1 MFEKSAQRSQISG
14 LNENHVRHIVTTFRH
29 IDGLLSKAEH
39 IMASAGSPSPFQE
52 YVDDTTPIQRKVT
65 HDFAARIRGLMRR
78 NLEELRIPMPAPVS
92 GARWAAQ
99 NAIVFANIALAE
111 MESRRMTGYGKLS
124 EAAATRVDKLVAE
137 LRAEIDGLADYL
149 AQSPGADFE
158 DRLAKLEQTHNEV
171 PLLREL
177 ERVITA
183 HGLVELRGT
192 LAMLLERL
200 ENRTFEI
207 GIFGRVSSGK
217 SSLLNY
223 LLGSELLPVGVTPV
237 TAIPTRVRSG
247 PKSRAVIEFADR
259 QPMEIELSRLAEFS
273 TEQQNPGNARH
284 VTRILVEV
292 PAARLGEGVTFV
304 DTPGLGSL
312 AASGAG
318 ETMFYLPRC
327 DLGLVLVDAGSAL
340 TQEDIDIVQA
350 LHRAGARA
358 MVLVSKADSLKP
370 ADRDRVL
377 TWVKEQLARQLGA
390 AVPAHLISVMG
401 PDVSLCEA
409 WFEHELKPL
418 LQTHRE
424 QAAAA
429 LRRKIGTLRE
439 TVVHTLQLRLEAR
452 SHATASPPGED
463 LAQAL
468 KTLREADY
476 LMERAEQEGMAIV
489 EETFR
494 LGGPILDRAS
504 SEIVAAWEAGHTTP
518 QETAEVLRT
527 ALHSALADHATRLV
541 NLLDNLRR
549 KLETALAQASRAVLP
564 AQTAVEPLPTASGLP
579 LFDAAALVEQ
589 VRLHPTFTSRLLG
602 RSLLERHVHSR
613 IKNQLEFPISQFLD
627 SYRLRLRQWHA
638 DALTEL
644 RAAFHAR
651 AGLLRPR
658 FEMQANATGTE
669 DNVARLAA
677 DLEHL
682 QKQTAVS

>member
-1 MFEKSAQRSQISG
+1 
-14 LNENHVRHIVTTFRH
+14 
-29 IDGLLSKAEH
+29 
-39 IMASAGSPSPFQE
+39 
-52 YVDDTTPIQRKVT
+52 
-65 HDFAARIRGLMRR
+65 
-78 NLEELRIPMPAPVS
+78 
-92 GARWAAQ
+92 
-99 NAIVFANIALAE
+99 
-111 MESRRMTGYGKLS
+111 
-124 EAAATRVDKLVAE
+124 
-137 LRAEIDGLADYL
+137 
-149 AQSPGADFE
+149 
-158 DRLAKLEQTHNEV
+158 
-171 PLLREL
+171 
-177 ERVITA
+177 
-183 HGLVELRGT
+183 
-192 LAMLLERL
+192 
-200 ENRTFEI
+200 
-207 GIFGRVSSGK
+207 
-217 SSLLNY
+217 
-223 LLGSELLPVGVTPV
+223 
-237 TAIPTRVRSG
+237 
-247 PKSRAVIEFADR
+247 
-259 QPMEIELSRLAEFS
+259 
-273 TEQQNPGNARH
+273 
-284 VTRILVEV
+284 
-292 PAARLGEGVTFV
+292 
-304 DTPGLGSL
+304 
-312 AASGAG
+312 
-318 ETMFYLPRC
+318 
-327 DLGLVLVDAGSAL
+327 
-340 TQEDIDIVQA
+340 
-350 LHRAGARA
+350 
-358 MVLVSKADSLKP
+358 
-370 ADRDRVL
+370 
-377 TWVKEQLARQLGA
+377 
-390 AVPAHLISVMG
+390 
-401 PDVSLCEA
+401 
-409 WFEHELKPL
+409 
-418 LQTHRE
+418 
-424 QAAAA
+424 
-429 LRRKIGTLRE
+429 
-439 TVVHTLQLRLEAR
+439 
-452 SHATASPPGED
+452 

-527 ALHSALADHATRLV
+527 ALHSALADHTTRLV

-658 FEMQANATGTE
+658 FEMQANATGTD

>member
-1 MFEKSAQRSQISG
+1 MEPQIQDSE

-65 HDFAARIRGLMRR
+65 RDFVARIRGLMRR
-78 NLEELRIPMPAPVS
+78 NLEELRIPRPAPVS

-111 MESRRMTGYGKLS
+111 MESKRMTGYGKLS
-124 EAAATRVDKLVAE
+124 EAAATRIDKLVAE
-137 LRAEIDGLADYL
+137 LRAEIDRLADYL
-149 AQSPGADFE
+149 AQSPGADFQ

-183 HGLVELRGT
+183 HGLVELRGA
-192 LAMLLERL
+192 LSMLLDRL
-200 ENRTFEI
+200 ENGAFEI

-247 PKSRAVIEFADR
+247 PKSRAIIEFADR

-273 TEQQNPGNARH
+273 TEQKNPENARH

-292 PAARLGEGVTFV
+292 PAARLGDGVTFV

-312 AASGAG
+312 AASGAE

-327 DLGLVLVDAGSAL
+327 DLGLVLVDASSAL

-370 ADRDRVL
+370 ADRDRML
-377 TWVKEQLARQLGA
+377 TWVKEELAKQLGA
-390 AVPAHLISVMG
+390 CVPAHLISVMG

-418 LQTHRE
+418 LQTHRD

-429 LRRKIGTLRE
+429 LRRKVGNLRE
-439 TVVHTLQLRLEAR
+439 TVMHTLQLRLEAK
-452 SHATASPPGED
+452 SHASASPPGED
-463 LAQAL
+463 LAEAL

-476 LMERAEQEGMAIV
+476 MMERAEQQGTAIV
-489 EETFR
+489 ESTLR
-494 LGGPILDRAS
+494 LCASILDRAS

-518 QETAEVLRT
+518 QETAEVLRS
-527 ALHSALADHATRLV
+527 ALHSALGDHTNGLV
-541 NLLDNLRR
+541 NLMDNLRR
-549 KLETALAQASRAVLP
+549 KLEMALAQASRAVLS
-564 AQTAVEPLPTASGLP
+564 AQTAVEPLPKASSVP

-589 VRLHPTFTSRLLG
+589 VRLEPIFASRLLG
-602 RSLLERHVHSR
+602 MSWLQRRVHSR
-613 IKNQLEFPISQFLD
+613 LKNQLESRISHLLD

-651 AGLLRPR
+651 AGLLRPQL
-658 FEMQANATGTE
+658 EKQANATETE
-669 DNVARLAA
+669 YDSARLAA
-677 DLEHL
+677 DLEL
-682 QKQTAVS
+682 LRGWTASV